1 MARTKDEKQVEK
13 TDKLRVL
20 VVEDYAD
27 AREMYAE
34 YLSYAGFE
42 VEEAENGKEAVDK
55 ATDHPPDAIL
65 MDLSL
70 PVMDG
75 WQASRLLK
83 KNARTRDIPVL
94 AVSAHALSG
103 TPDSAFEAGCDDF
116 VPKPAY
122 PQDVEGRLRSL
133 LRKKRRP

>member
-1 MARTKDEKQVEK
+1 MARTKQEKQVEK
-13 TDKLRVL
+13 EDKLRVL

-42 VEEAENGKEAVDK
+42 VLEAKNGKEAVDK
-55 ATDHPPDAIL
+55 ATEDPPDAIL

-83 KNARTRDIPVL
+83 QDERTKDIPVL

-103 TPDSAFEAGCDDF
+103 TPATALEAGCDDF

-122 PQDVEGRLRSL
+122 PQDVEGRLRNL
-133 LRKKRRP
+133 LRKKGRP